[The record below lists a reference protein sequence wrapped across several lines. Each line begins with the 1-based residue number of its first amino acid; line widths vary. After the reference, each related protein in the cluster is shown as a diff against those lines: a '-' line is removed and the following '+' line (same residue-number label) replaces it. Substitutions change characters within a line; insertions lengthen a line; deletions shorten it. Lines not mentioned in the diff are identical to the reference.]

1 MNIDEVRIKLIE
13 KATFISWPMWTGGN
27 ALARIISAHQE
38 DYWWHPWFNLW
49 DYDEKITCP
58 LQYPETQDFQE
69 TLEGQ
74 FWTTAHIPTVF
85 STLSVILGGSF
96 AWRTDEE
103 INKAILDFFNNQS
116 NNAAVSFLEEVVKG
130 NKKFIWP
137 VGHTSATATLK
148 QYPHIQQVVELDN
161 STKIASARI
170 GESTEYLNIFK
181 EFERNKNF
189 DNEKILYLNTDKF
202 FGNDFSEYEKE
213 FDKLSNFLNFTY
225 PRKKAV
231 RAYLLYYND
240 RKKTYGHIDQQTERL
255 KDLREKAKLRKRE
268 NERIL

>member
-1 MNIDEVRIKLIE
+1 MMNIDGVRIKLME
-13 KATFISWPMWTGGN
+13 KATFLSWPMWTGGN

-69 TLEGQ
+69 ILNGQ
-74 FWTTAHIPTVF
+74 FWTTAHIATALPQL
-85 STLSVILGGSF
+85 SKTLGSF
-96 AWRTDEE
+96 AWKTDEE
-103 INKAILDFFNNQS
+103 INKAILDFFNDQS
-116 NNAAVSFLEEVVKG
+116 SNATVNSFLEDVVKG

-161 STKIASARI
+161 STKVASARI
-170 GESTEYLNIFK
+170 GASTEYLNIFK

-189 DNEKILYLNTDKF
+189 DNKKILYLDTDKF
-202 FGNDFSEYEKE
+202 FGNDFSEYETE

-240 RKKTYGHIDQQTERL
+240 RKRTYGHMDQQTEKL
-255 KDLREKAKLRKRE
+255 KDLREKVKKRE
-268 NERIL
+268 NERIF